1 MVELQINRVQINHAR
16 PVCTFM
22 SVLPGYFWPLVSH
35 DLFICHLLPHKLTTR
50 KHFSRMHTVRCSGCQ
65 GEVVSAQ
72 GGGVCPG
79 GYAQGCVCLGGSVC
93 LGGVSAQG
101 GVCPGGVSLEDV
113 CLGGVCL
120 GGACPGGVSAK
131 HSPPCEKNDCQTPV
145 KILPC
150 RNFVADGK
158 KQLINTQTIH
168 VLFYL

>member
-1 MVELQINRVQINHAR
+1 MELQINRVQINRAR

-79 GYAQGCVCLGGSVC
+79 GYAQGCVCPGGVC

-101 GVCPGGVSLEDV
+101 RGCLPKGGVV
-113 CLGGVCL
+113 
-120 GGACPGGVSAK
+120 PGRGCAGRGVSAQGG
-131 HSPPCEKNDCQTPV
+131 CVCQTPPPHVNRMTGV
-145 KILPC
+145 KTLPC
-150 RNFVADGK
+150 RNYAADG
-158 KQLINTQTIH
+158 N
-168 VLFYL
+168 